1 MDNKMH
7 GNSKTT
13 KVYQNGKLIATVS
26 SAAEAAQLV
35 GISPAYVCMLKRN
48 GGSTING
55 YSFK

>member
-1 MDNKMH
+1 MDSKMH

-13 KVYQNGKLIATVS
+13 KVYQHGKLIATVA

-35 GISPAYVCMLKRN
+35 GISSAYVCILKRN
-48 GGSTING
+48 GGSTVKG